1 MEKKG
6 RERRRPRDGA
16 GVAIATV
23 SVGMMAVMSQVNAF
37 GTSYAAGYN
46 VGNKLDSMAFLP
58 VQAMA
63 PATVLYFS
71 CGEPS
76 VPIQLFFY
84 AVGAVAILKHRSNIQ
99 RLLAGTE
106 QKFVRSPRPGKE
118 EK

>member
-23 SVGMMAVMSQVNAF
+23 SVGMMAVMSPANAY

-46 VGNKLDSMAFLP
+46 VGNQLDSMAFLP

-63 PATVLYFS
+63 SATVLYFLS
-71 CGEPS
+71 GRWKRRGS
-76 VPIQLFFY
+76 
-84 AVGAVAILKHRSNIQ
+84 
-99 RLLAGTE
+99 LAE
-106 QKFVRSPRPGKE
+106 
-118 EK
+118 